1 MDGKTH
7 QFGGVCCGIIVGS
20 FMLESAPLTF
30 STLAFGGC
38 LLIGSS
44 IGSLL
49 PDIDH
54 QNSTIRNKMRLTKK
68 RSSTKGWRAKWKE
81 RRRQKREKRLPEGLR
96 HRGITHTPFLAM
108 VLMIGLLLAYPF
120 FPISIQSYYFAF
132 ALGLFTGILSHIFL
146 DALTVKGVPLLGPIT
161 YKKFRLMK
169 LRTNRDEW
177 IASALMIIL
186 AGASIYFNVFL

>member
-7 QFGGVCCGIIVGS
+7 QFGGICSGIIVGS
-20 FMLESAPLTF
+20 FLLNTSPLTL
-30 STLAFGGC
+30 STVALGGC

-54 QNSTIRNKMRLTKK
+54 HNSTIRNKMRLTKK
-68 RSSTKGWRAKWKE
+68 RSTSKGWKAQLKE

-108 VLMIGLLLAYPF
+108 VIMIGLLLLYPTI
-120 FPISIQSYYFAF
+120 PLSIQSYYFMF
-132 ALGLFTGILSHIFL
+132 AVGLFTGILSHIFL

-161 YKKFRLMK
+161 YKKFRLLK
-169 LRTNRDEW
+169 LKTNRDEW
-177 IASALMIIL
+177 VASALMIIL
-186 AGASIYFNVFL
+186 AGSALYYNVFL

>member
-7 QFGGVCCGIIVGS
+7 QFGGICSGVIVGS
-20 FMLESAPLTF
+20 FLLSTAPLTL
-30 STLAFGGC
+30 STVALGGC

-54 QNSTIRNKMRLTKK
+54 HNSTIRNKMRLTKK
-68 RSSTKGWRAKWKE
+68 RPATGWKAALKE
-81 RRRQKREKRLPEGLR
+81 RRREKREKSRPEGLR

-108 VLMIGLLLAYPF
+108 LMMIGLLLLYPMVAL
-120 FPISIQSYYFAF
+120 SVQSYYFMF
-132 ALGLFTGILSHIFL
+132 AVGLFTGILSHIFL

-161 YKKFRLMK
+161 YKKYRLLK

-177 IASALMIIL
+177 VASALMIIL
-186 AGASIYFNVFL
+186 AGTSLYFNVFL

>member
-7 QFGGVCCGIIVGS
+7 QFGGVCTGIIVGS
-20 FMLESAPLTF
+20 FLLSTAPITL
-30 STLAFGGC
+30 STVALGGS

-54 QNSTIRNKMRLTKK
+54 HNSTIRNKMRLNKK
-68 RSSTKGWRAKWKE
+68 CPAPESFKAKRRE

-108 VLMIGLLLAYPF
+108 VIMIVLLLLYPVI
-120 FPISIQSYYFAF
+120 PISIQSYYFMF
-132 ALGLFTGILSHIFL
+132 ALGLFVGILSHIFL

-161 YKKFRLMK
+161 YKKYRLMK

-177 IASALMIIL
+177 VACGLMIIL
-186 AGASIYFNVFL
+186 AGASIYFNVFQ